1 MTFFSTSKKKAFT
14 LLEVII
20 TMMVF
25 FFVVTVITSLFIEMI
40 KIKWWLDARQ
50 YLTRESYYLLEKLQ
64 VLSKNY
70 TIDYEEYRNRQQVGC
85 ISPGNP
91 QWSGSTHCTMMTYYG
106 NNNSFWSLIA
116 WSSNHHMLYS
126 CSSIT
131 TSLPNEEGFPFV
143 YTDTSLETNNFS
155 ECASK
160 FKNSGLL
167 SQATLNWF
175 IQSYGQ
181 YKKLFIDVQDD
192 VDNTPGAVQDDDDLD
207 RWDWPVAVYD
217 ATGVQELYLI
227 SHDGTN
233 RLLIRKK
240 LLEQW
245 DRNNSWFTWDS
256 DNEKLYTPQI
266 LQLKGLDAWQK
277 HDFDPS
283 SSSGVYDG
291 QIDTWVCDSGAWFI
305 CHGSPIWGAYTWY
318 YFPAT
323 SDDGW
328 VNLFASDMTITDR
341 NILITPTKDPDL
353 ARKDTSSQISPSL
366 QIQFIAKLYGK
377 NRSSKIPRSQMNNY
391 SIRLQTLFNVADLGN
406 RK

>member
-70 TIDYEEYRNRQQVGC
+70 TIDYEEYWNRQQVGC
-85 ISPGNP
+85 VSPSDP
-91 QWSGSTHCTMMTYYG
+91 QWSGSSHCTMMTYYG
-106 NNNSFWSLIA
+106 NDNSFWPLIA
-116 WSSNHHMLYS
+116 WSSNYHMLYS
-126 CSSIT
+126 CSSVPASSSYIEWLPVVYADI
-131 TSLPNEEGFPFV
+131 SL
-143 YTDTSLETNNFS
+143 DASNFS
-155 ECASK
+155 QCAWQ
-160 FKNSGLL
+160 FQDILP
-167 SQATLNWF
+167 QATLSWF

-192 VDNTPGAVQDDDDLD
+192 VDNTTGAVQDDDDLD
-207 RWDWPVAVYD
+207 RWDGPVAVYD

-245 DRNNSWFTWDS
+245 DRDNSWLTWDS
-256 DNEKLYTPQI
+256 DNEKLYTLQI

-277 HDFDPS
+277 HDFDT

-305 CHGSPIWGAYTWY
+305 CHWFPPVGWAYTWY
-318 YFPAT
+318 YLPAT

-328 VNLFASDMTITDR
+328 INLFASDMTITDR